1 MKRVLLVAALALVA
15 GGVDTRAAEVRGT
28 VLAAP
33 LTVELEVARRDLR
46 LGERVLV
53 SASVRNLSALPISGV
68 SLRLRSDPASLV
80 VLGPSA
86 RPLGTLSAAEVGSRH
101 WVMCAAASGNVLVLA
116 MAEWRGAGG
125 VTMHSESVAQLVEVR
140 SGGRS
145 NCPR

>member
-1 MKRVLLVAALALVA
+1 MLLVAALALGVA
-15 GGVDTRAAEVRGT
+15 GGDTRAAEVRGT

-33 LTVELEVARRDLR
+33 LTVELEVARTNVR

-53 SASVRNLSALPISGV
+53 SASVRNLSAVPISGI

-80 VLGPSA
+80 VLGPAA
-86 RPLGTLSAAEVGSRH
+86 RALGTLAAGDVGSRN

-116 MAEWRGAGG
+116 MAEWRTPAG
-125 VTMHSESVAQLVEVR
+125 VTMRSESVAELIEVR
-140 SGGRS
+140 TEGRS